1 MDDIKATAETASG
14 AVAPAGGAVA
24 PAAGAAVS
32 VRPTGLAMKR
42 RGPVAVWLGLP
53 LVTLG
58 IYQLVWYYKIHKE
71 LQEFDRRRV
80 LNPTGSLLVMIFL
93 GWTLIA
99 PLISFHNTGKA
110 IADAQRAAG
119 LPVTCSPAASTFLAF
134 VFGLNTWYMQRQLNL
149 VVAAYGDTAPGTEIA
164 RIFGVPPHLIS
175 DATNSTSWGSG
186 LAEQNQAFAMFSL
199 RPWLERIEAGF
210 TRL

>member
-1 MDDIKATAETASG
+1 MDDIKPTAEATPG

-24 PAAGAAVS
+24 AAAGAAVS

-119 LPVTCSPAASTFLAF
+119 LPVTCSPAASTFLTF

-149 VVAAYGDTAPGTEIA
+149 VVAAYGDTAPGTEI
-164 RIFGVPPHLIS
+164 HL
-175 DATNSTSWGSG
+175 A
-186 LAEQNQAFAMFSL
+186 A
-199 RPWLERIEAGF
+199 
-210 TRL
+210 